1 MLRTTDLLTATGE
14 NHVLS
19 QRLSTEQLRDYVLT
33 RINSGLK
40 SRSTNATIAALRLLY
55 RNVAVMPDLTRLA
68 IDHGKPHHIRS
79 QFHALTT

>member
-1 MLRTTDLLTATGE
+1 MRRTTVLLTATGE

-40 SRSTNATIAALRLLY
+40 PRSTNVTIVALRLLY
-55 RNVAVMPDLTRLA
+55 RNVNSDTDLGQSR
-68 IDHGKPHHIRS
+68 H
-79 QFHALTT
+79 